1 MAQVLAFIPAIVGG
15 LKVAAPY
22 IAAGTQAYT
31 SWRGGA
37 LQRAQYDAQAAQERL
52 KGRAQALQYKQQG
65 INVLR
70 QLNENLASTVARAAA
85 GGVDPLSGSALNLQN
100 YAMREGVREYN
111 QSRDNAII
119 ATGMSE
125 YQAQQYKA
133 AGKAAYRSGMIQAA
147 TSLAPSALDLAAK
160 IPAPKTTTATPTAA
174 PGSSGPKA

>member
-22 IAAGTQAYT
+22 IAAGTQAY
-31 SWRGGA
+31 SAWRGGA
-37 LQRAQYDAQAAQERL
+37 VARAQYDAQAAQERL
-52 KGRAQALQYKQQG
+52 RGRAQALQYKQQG

-100 YAMREGVREYN
+100 YAMREGSRDYN

-119 ATGMSE
+119 ATGMAN

-133 AGKAAYRSGMIQAA
+133 AGKAAYRSGMLTAA
-147 TSLAPSALDLAAK
+147 TSLAPSALKLAAK
-160 IPAPKTTTATPTAA
+160 ITTPKTTTTTTTPPPA
-174 PGSSGPKA
+174 PVT

>member
-37 LQRAQYDAQAAQERL
+37 LQRAQYDAKAAQERL
-52 KGRAQALQYKQQG
+52 RGRSQALQYKQQG

-100 YAMREGVREYN
+100 YAMREGVRDYN
-111 QSRDNAII
+111 QSRDNATI
-119 ATGMSE
+119 ATGMAE
-125 YQAQQYKA
+125 YQAKQYKA
-133 AGKAAYRSGMIQAA
+133 AGSAAFRQGVLGALTSAA
-147 TSLAPSALDLAAK
+147 TTTYKAMTPTPATTTTTPP
-160 IPAPKTTTATPTAA
+160 PAPVT
-174 PGSSGPKA
+174 

>member
-1 MAQVLAFIPAIVGG
+1 MAQVAMIV
-15 LKVAAPY
+15 
-22 IAAGTQAYT
+22 AGVLTAY
-31 SWRGGA
+31 SSFRGGQYA
-37 LQRAQYDAQAAQERL
+37 RAEYDAKAAQERL
-52 KGRAQALQYKQQG
+52 RGRAQALQYKQQG

-100 YAMREGVREYN
+100 YAMREGARDYN

-119 ATGMSE
+119 ATGMAE

-160 IPAPKTTTATPTAA
+160 IPVPKTKTATPTAA